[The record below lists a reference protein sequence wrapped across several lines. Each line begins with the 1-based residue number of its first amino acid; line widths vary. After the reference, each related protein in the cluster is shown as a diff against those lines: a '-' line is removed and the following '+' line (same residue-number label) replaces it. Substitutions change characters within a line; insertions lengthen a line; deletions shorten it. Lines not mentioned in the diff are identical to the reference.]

1 MSLSCLK
8 VLKITLGSLLQVQSI
23 LPNVNSSVG
32 KPEAERAVTKAEG
45 PGIGT
50 TRIPLSTHNLACIKS
65 SETALIKNLCSN
77 QGLDFTELTIPSLT
91 ITKERVNSPTLCQ
104 DH

>member
-32 KPEAERAVTKAEG
+32 NPEAERAVTKAEG

-50 TRIPLSTHNLACIKS
+50 TGIPLSTHNLACIKS
-65 SETALIKNLCSN
+65 SDTALIKNLCSN
-77 QGLDFTELTIPSLT
+77 QALDFTELTIPSLT
-91 ITKERVNSPTLCQ
+91 MTKERVSSPTLCQ